1 MIIITIMTIIIIT
14 IMTII
19 IITIMTIII
28 ITTTTTT
35 KIIKKIPR
43 IDDYLI
49 LNLLEMPMMIVF
61 VLLVMVNILPSYIVV
76 NKLVELAD
84 IVIVSPV
91 LVLSFLGKKII
102 YGESFYYF
110 CCCCCCYYYYCHYC
124 YYYYCHYCS
133 LAFLIDLKLNNHQ
146 YRKKLMVFVGN
157 PNK

>member
-1 MIIITIMTIIIIT
+1 LIRESLTARQINNNDRRPLISFD
-14 IMTII
+14 
-19 IITIMTIII
+19 
-28 ITTTTTT
+28 
-35 KIIKKIPR
+35 

-102 YGESFYYF
+102 
-110 CCCCCCYYYYCHYC
+110 
-124 YYYYCHYCS
+124 
-133 LAFLIDLKLNNHQ
+133 
-146 YRKKLMVFVGN
+146 
-157 PNK
+157 